1 MSILFDNYL
10 IMPVRSNYA
19 DVLYTLLVRSRSL
32 SSRLLRRLATSKSSY
47 MYNCGCEARPHS
59 YVMHHYHHSSLHAY
73 RGIWTRDIKVSSSI
87 PQQSLTKALKL
98 LEQRMLIKSIRSVVS
113 KSKKLY
119 VLFDVEPAK
128 EITGGPWY
136 SDQEFDHEFVAALGE
151 YIYRVVEAQSMVD
164 LDTIAKEIKRS
175 GICKVL
181 LSSAIISLSYSYIIS
196 NLHSSAMLCDSSI
209 A

>member
-1 MSILFDNYL
+1 
-10 IMPVRSNYA
+10 
-19 DVLYTLLVRSRSL
+19 
-32 SSRLLRRLATSKSSY
+32 
-47 MYNCGCEARPHS
+47 
-59 YVMHHYHHSSLHAY
+59 MHHYQHSSLHAY

-181 LSSAIISLSYSYIIS
+181 LCICYHLSQLQLHHLQSALICYALRCI
-196 NLHSSAMLCDSSI
+196 HCVDRAVR
-209 A
+209 

>member
-1 MSILFDNYL
+1 MVVRLDL
-10 IMPVRSNYA
+10 IHISCIITTTH
-19 DVLYTLLVRSRSL
+19 L
-32 SSRLLRRLATSKSSY
+32 
-47 MYNCGCEARPHS
+47 
-59 YVMHHYHHSSLHAY
+59 

-151 YIYRVVEAQSMVD
+151 YIYRVVEAQNMVD

-181 LSSAIISLSYSYIIS
+181 LCSCYHLSQLQLHHLQSALICSV
-196 NLHSSAMLCDSSI
+196 MLCDASI

>member
-1 MSILFDNYL
+1 
-10 IMPVRSNYA
+10 
-19 DVLYTLLVRSRSL
+19 
-32 SSRLLRRLATSKSSY
+32 
-47 MYNCGCEARPHS
+47 
-59 YVMHHYHHSSLHAY
+59 MHHYHHSSLHAY

-181 LSSAIISLSYSYIIS
+181 LSSLSATAT
-196 NLHSSAMLCDSSI
+196 SSPICIHLLCYALRFINCVDR
-209 A
+209 AVR

>member
-1 MSILFDNYL
+1 
-10 IMPVRSNYA
+10 
-19 DVLYTLLVRSRSL
+19 LYP
-32 SSRLLRRLATSKSSY
+32 
-47 MYNCGCEARPHS
+47 C
-59 YVMHHYHHSSLHAY
+59 
-73 RGIWTRDIKVSSSI
+73 RGIWTRDIKVASSI

-136 SDQEFDHEFVAALGE
+136 SDQEFDHEFVTALGE

-175 GICKVL
+175 GICKVSISTSPAAA
-181 LSSAIISLSYSYIIS
+181 SSTIIYIHVADRAVRGRNGANREHAGVRWPS
-196 NLHSSAMLCDSSI
+196 GRGWYPDTRTI
-209 A
+209 AHQ

>member
-1 MSILFDNYL
+1 M
-10 IMPVRSNYA
+10 
-19 DVLYTLLVRSRSL
+19 
-32 SSRLLRRLATSKSSY
+32 
-47 MYNCGCEARPHS
+47 
-59 YVMHHYHHSSLHAY
+59 
-73 RGIWTRDIKVSSSI
+73 SSSI

-175 GICKVL
+175 GICKVP
-181 LSSAIISLSYSYIIS
+181 LSSLSATATSS
-196 NLHSSAMLCDSSI
+196 HLSAMHPLRRSSCPLKRRS
-209 A
+209 